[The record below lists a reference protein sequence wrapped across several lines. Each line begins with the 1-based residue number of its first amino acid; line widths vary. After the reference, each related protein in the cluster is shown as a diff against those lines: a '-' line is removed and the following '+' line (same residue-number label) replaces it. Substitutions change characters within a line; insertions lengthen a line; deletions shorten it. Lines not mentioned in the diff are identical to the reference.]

1 MNRNR
6 TKQILLMLCVIFS
19 ITSISSCVREETN
32 LPVVEPEEYYTCSM
46 DPQVI
51 ESKPGNCPICHMK
64 LIKVKKHNL
73 MPGQLKL
80 SAQQIKLANIT
91 YDTLTVGELA
101 KEITLNGVVAVDQTL
116 TEAISAKVQG
126 RIEKLAVKN
135 VGDYITK
142 GQLLYEIYSEEL
154 NIIQQEY
161 ILSLQR
167 NASIDGFR
175 ESAINKML
183 LYGMSEAQILQIKT
197 SKVIL
202 QSVPV
207 YSTAEGFVT
216 ELSVS
221 EGGYV
226 TEGATL
232 FRLASL
238 QSLWIESQIYLSY
251 LRYISIGSSATISI
265 ASASEKTFSGK
276 VVFINPEIQSPERFV
291 LARFQILNPSE
302 VIKPSML
309 ANITIKTEKKK
320 GLLLPV
326 EAVIQ
331 DSKGAS
337 VWVRNSDGIFEN
349 KMVTVGMQ
357 NSRQVEIIEG
367 LEEGD
372 VVVVS
377 GVYLLNSEY
386 IFKKGANPMEG
397 HNMPGMK
404 M

>member
-1 MNRNR
+1 MV
-6 TKQILLMLCVIFS
+6 CVIFS
-19 ITSISSCVREETN
+19 IASISSCSKEDSNAKLVKSD
-32 LPVVEPEEYYTCSM
+32 EYYTCSM
-46 DPQVI
+46 DPQVV

-64 LIKVKKHNL
+64 LIKVNKHNL
-73 MPGQLKL
+73 SPGQLKL

-91 YDTLTVGELA
+91 FDTLSLGELA
-101 KEITLNGVVAVDQTL
+101 KEITLNGVVSVNQNS
-116 TEAISAKVQG
+116 TEALSAKVQG
-126 RIEKLAVKN
+126 RIEKLAVKTI
-135 VGDYITK
+135 GDYITK

-154 NIIQQEY
+154 NVIQQEY

-175 ESAINKML
+175 ESAKNKLL
-183 LYGMSEAQILQIKT
+183 LYGMSEAQIQQIKT

-216 ELSVS
+216 ELTVS
-221 EGGYV
+221 EGSYV

-232 FRLASL
+232 FRISLL
-238 QSLWIESQIYLSY
+238 QSLWVESQVYLPY
-251 LRYISIGSSATISI
+251 LRYVNIGSSATISI
-265 ASASEKTFSGK
+265 VSASDKLFLGN
-276 VVFINPEIQSPERFV
+276 VLFINPEIQSPERFV

-302 VIKPSML
+302 LIKPNML
-309 ANITIKTEKKK
+309 ATITIKTEQKK
-320 GLLLPV
+320 GLILPL

-331 DSKGAS
+331 DSKGAN

-357 NSRQVEIIEG
+357 NSRHVEIIEG
-367 LEEGD
+367 LAEGD